1 MDISGVIGMFA
12 AILVAS
18 GILLYIGTVGLKRD
32 KKEDQLKDDQL
43 QK

>member
-18 GILLYIGTVGLKRD
+18 GILLYIGTVGLKRG

>member
-18 GILLYIGTVGLKRD
+18 GILLYIGTIGLKRD
-32 KKEDQLKDDQL
+32 KKEDCLKDDRL
-43 QK
+43 QI

>member
-18 GILLYIGTVGLKRD
+18 GILLYIGTIGLKRD
-32 KKEDQLKDDQL
+32 KKEDRLKDDSL
-43 QK
+43 QR